1 MSSRARCWRFV
12 SVGLVAGLSVAA
24 CGSSSSGG
32 STSTGAK
39 AGGKVTIA
47 LADEPST
54 LDPQAA
60 LDGNERAVTD
70 NVYET
75 LLRRDPKTNDLV
87 PHLATALPTLVN
99 PTTWE
104 FKLQPNVKFTN
115 GEVFDAAAAAFS
127 VNRVMNPAYTTAQR
141 DFYGDITTAKAVDAT
156 TLDVITKA
164 PDPILPA
171 RMYAL
176 KMMPPKA
183 TADKAIIEAPIG
195 TGPYMMASPWQRGQ
209 QITLKANPNYWGKK
223 PSVQSVTL
231 RFIPEA
237 GSRAAGVKTGEIDL
251 AAVMPAEQTGGLPQ
265 VLSREGLEFP
275 MIRFKNYEGPLKDP
289 RVRQAFNYAVDK
301 DAIAKNLYS
310 GYASVA
316 KCQTLSTAHFGYDAS
331 LEPYPYDVAKAKSL
345 LKDAGYKGEQVTFLG
360 PTGRWLKDAEFN
372 EAVIGY
378 LKAAGVNV
386 KADIRPF
393 SSYLNS
399 LTLPIHGGKQPDMAM
414 VSASNELFDA
424 TKIATFYDSKGG
436 LTSYSDAAV
445 DADLAKAGS
454 TADPTTREAAFHDA
468 LNIGCKT
475 DPTLLFTVNL
485 KDIYGAGNRLT
496 WEPRLDGSLYVP
508 DMSVSG

>member
-1 MSSRARCWRFV
+1 MAARARCWRSV
-12 SVGLVAGLSVAA
+12 SIGLTLALSVAA
-24 CGSSSSGG
+24 CGSGGDTG
-32 STSTGAK
+32 STGK
-39 AGGKVTIA
+39 GGGKLTIA

-70 NVYET
+70 NVYDT
-75 LLRRDPKTNDLV
+75 LLRRDPKSNDLT
-87 PHLATALPTLVN
+87 PNLATALPTQLN
-99 PTTWE
+99 PTTWQ
-104 FKLQPNVKFTN
+104 FKLRSDVKFTN

-127 VNRVMNPAYTTAQR
+127 VKRVMDPKYTTAQR
-141 DFYGDITTAKAVDAT
+141 DFYGDITDATAVDAT
-156 TLDVITKA
+156 TLNVITKS

-171 RMYAL
+171 RMYAM

-183 TADKAIIEAPIG
+183 SLEKSIIEQPIG

-209 QITLKANPNYWGKK
+209 QITLKPNPDYWGTK
-223 PSVQSVTL
+223 PSIESVVI

-237 GSRAAGVKTGEIDL
+237 GSRASGVKTGEVDL

-275 MIRFKNYEGPLKDP
+275 MMRLKNYEGPLKDA
-289 RVRQAFNYAVDK
+289 RVRQALNYAVDK
-301 DAIAKNLYS
+301 EAIAKNLYS

-331 LEPYPYDVAKAKSL
+331 LEAYPYDPAKAKAL
-345 LKDAGYKGEQVTFLG
+345 LAEAGYKGEAVTLLG

-372 EAVIGY
+372 EAVMGY
-378 LKAAGVNV
+378 LQAVGIKI

-399 LTLPIHGGKQPDMAM
+399 LTLPIGGGKQPDMAM

-424 TKIATFYDSKGG
+424 TKIATFYSSSGG
-436 LTSYSDAAV
+436 LTSYKNAKV

-454 TADPTTREAAFHDA
+454 TADPTQREAAFHDA
-468 LNIGCKT
+468 LATGCT
-475 DPTLLFTVNL
+475 EDPTLLFTVNL
-485 KDIYGAGNRLT
+485 KDIYGAGKRLA
-496 WEPRLDGSLYVP
+496 WEPRLDGSLYLP
-508 DMSVSG
+508 DMKVA